1 MLVLV
6 IASLVKTRLKAL
18 RLESEESNPKPSI
31 PLTLGLELDFRRRV
45 SQIEGFWLLSSF
57 SSLRQNLQQLL
68 SFNNRLSCL
77 SHGFVAGYG
86 CLF

>member
-6 IASLVKTRLKAL
+6 LASLVKTRLNTL

-31 PLTLGLELDFRRRV
+31 WLTLGLELDFRRRV
-45 SQIEGFWLLSSF
+45 SQIEGFGLLSSF

-68 SFNNRLSCL
+68 SYNNRLSRL
-77 SHGFVAGYG
+77 SRGFVAGYG